1 MIVYR
6 ISTKKYIRD
15 LSGTGSKL
23 HGGRWNPK
31 GFALLYTSEHKSLAA
46 LELLVHLDRNSI
58 PEDLEIVSIE
68 ISDKHILKFSDSTYN
83 GIIRDK
89 NSLSRFK
96 EEGKNWIETGSSL
109 GLKVPSILISG
120 ESNILIN
127 PSHESFKEIKILDID
142 PFNYDERL
150 FG

>member
-31 GFALLYTSEHKSLAA
+31 GLALLYTSEHKSLAA
-46 LELLVHLDRNSI
+46 LELLVHLDRHSL
-58 PEDLEIVSIE
+58 PDDLEVISIE
-68 ISDKHILKFSDSTYN
+68 ISDKYVVQFEESKYN
-83 GIIRDK
+83 EIIKERK
-89 NSLSRFK
+89 SLTRFK
-96 EEGKNWIETGSSL
+96 ETGKIWVQSGKSL
-109 GLKVPSILISG
+109 GMKVPSILISG

-127 PSHESFKEIKILDID
+127 PSHKLFGEIKILNIE
-142 PFNYDERL
+142 PFYFDERL
-150 FG
+150 FP